1 MKLVTTRSE
10 LSKIQET
17 GLKNNTIG
25 LVPTMGNLHQG
36 HLELVKRSLQRT
48 QKTMVTIFVNPKQ
61 FGPNE
66 DFEKYPRTLEADLLK
81 LKELDGADNIVV
93 FAPQSTLEIYP
104 EGFNT
109 TIEVQGLDNL
119 LCGANR
125 PGHFKGVTTVVYQ
138 LFKLSGADM
147 AFFGQKDF
155 QQFKIIEKMVHD
167 LSLEIELEMCPIIRE
182 PSGLALSS
190 RNQYLS
196 SSEREEARLIK
207 ETLDH
212 LKELFLENRE
222 KALKKREDILF
233 HEPRWQ
239 YLEVLDGSHLTEVSA
254 KTNQVVVAGAFLMG
268 DTRLID
274 NILFDL

>member
-1 MKLVTTRSE
+1 
-10 LSKIQET
+10 
-17 GLKNNTIG
+17 
-25 LVPTMGNLHQG
+25 
-36 HLELVKRSLQRT
+36 
-48 QKTMVTIFVNPKQ
+48 
-61 FGPNE
+61 
-66 DFEKYPRTLEADLLK
+66 
-81 LKELDGADNIVV
+81 
-93 FAPQSTLEIYP
+93 
-104 EGFNT
+104 
-109 TIEVQGLDNL
+109 
-119 LCGANR
+119 
-125 PGHFKGVTTVVYQ
+125 
-138 LFKLSGADM
+138 M

>member
-17 GLKNNTIG
+17 ELKNNTVG

-196 SSEREEARLIK
+196 FSEREEARLINK
-207 ETLDH
+207 TLEN

-239 YLEVLDGSHLTEVSA
+239 YLEILDGNHLTEVSA

>member
-17 GLKNNTIG
+17 ELKNNTVG

-196 SSEREEARLIK
+196 FSEREEARLINK
-207 ETLDH
+207 TLEN

-239 YLEVLDGSHLTEVSA
+239 YLEILDGSHLTEVSA

>member
-155 QQFKIIEKMVHD
+155 QQFKIIENLVHD
-167 LSLEIELEMCPIIRE
+167 LSLESELEMCPIIRE

>member
-17 GLKNNTIG
+17 ELKNNTVG
-25 LVPTMGNLHQG
+25 HVPTMGNLHQG
-36 HLELVKRSLQRT
+36 HLELVKRSLHRT
-48 QKTMVTIFVNPKQ
+48 QKTLVTIFVNPKQ

-196 SSEREEARLIK
+196 SIEREEARLIK

-239 YLEVLDGSHLTEVSA
+239 YLEILDGSHLTEVSA

>member
-1 MKLVTTRSE
+1 MKLVPTRSE

-17 GLKNNTIG
+17 ELKNNTVG

-36 HLELVKRSLQRT
+36 HLELVKRSLHRA

-207 ETLDH
+207 ETLEN

-239 YLEVLDGSHLTEVSA
+239 YLEILDGSHLTEISA

>member
-17 GLKNNTIG
+17 ELKNNTVG

-239 YLEVLDGSHLTEVSA
+239 YLEILDGSHLTEVSA

>member
-17 GLKNNTIG
+17 DLKNNTIG

>member
-17 GLKNNTIG
+17 ELKNNTVG

-207 ETLDH
+207 ETLEN

-239 YLEVLDGSHLTEVSA
+239 YLEILDGSHLTEISA

>member
-17 GLKNNTIG
+17 NLKNNTIG